1 MYEITKT
8 KIIKNILQCILAS
21 IIVVALKG
29 LFVQAKDI
37 IKFWKLSK
45 LDALVWLVTFAGV
58 VLLDIDIGLLA
69 GIITSL
75 LVICIQNFKPN
86 TCLLGVVPN
95 TEIYLDVG
103 RYKGVSFKLVIH
115 YFVAKTINSCI

>member
-1 MYEITKT
+1 MF
-8 KIIKNILQCILAS
+8 QCILAS

-37 IKFWKLSK
+37 VKFWKLSK
-45 LDALVWLVTFAGV
+45 LDALVWLVTFAAV

-69 GIITSL
+69 GIIASL
-75 LVICIQNFKPN
+75 IVICIQNFKPN

-95 TEIYLDVG
+95 TEIYLDVR
-103 RYKGVSFKLVIH
+103 RYKGVSFILVTNLKCFIKH
-115 YFVAKTINSCI
+115 KNIFFQFSFTYPKD